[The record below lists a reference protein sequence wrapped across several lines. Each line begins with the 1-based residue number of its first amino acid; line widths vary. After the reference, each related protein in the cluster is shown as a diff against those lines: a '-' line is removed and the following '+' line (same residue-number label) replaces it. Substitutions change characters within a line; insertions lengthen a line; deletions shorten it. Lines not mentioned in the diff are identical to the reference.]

1 VKPVFGELRPIEFE
15 VRFIGRDL
23 SGLESRLMS
32 PSEVVS
38 SLSVSFES
46 FPFPFISEKTGQFL
60 LELESNFC
68 DHFGTEIK

>member
-1 VKPVFGELRPIEFE
+1 VKPVFGELRPKEFE

-46 FPFPFISEKTGQFL
+46 FPFPFISEKTVSFL
-60 LELESNFC
+60 GNLKV
-68 DHFGTEIK
+68 TEALL